1 MLFSKIVIGSVF
13 AMLQMQPAAAIPI
26 NQYATAVSTS
36 TNATMPASMT
46 LARRIID
53 VDTVDCHDEWYQEPA
68 VRTKIAITKFIREG
82 MEYLRHVA
90 GVPKLGPGSNN
101 CERVS
106 CSNWSAIAWCNHDP
120 DNSNELPSYETIA
133 EAAEIILA
141 WCKASKKEV
150 HIKGQMYSKQK
161 WSVVIEGDSC

>member
-1 MLFSKIVIGSVF
+1 MFFPKILIGGVF

-26 NQYATAVSTS
+26 NATAIAPI
-36 TNATMPASMT
+36 NATMPASMT

-53 VDTVDCHDEWYQEPA
+53 VDTVDCHDEWYEEPA

-141 WCKASKKEV
+141 WCKASKKEL
-150 HIKGQMYSKQK
+150 HIKGQVYSKQK
-161 WSVVIEGDSC
+161 WSVVIEGDLC